1 MRSAYFKR
9 GGLTTFLL
17 IIIGN
22 GADFGASPG
31 KSEAVDA
38 SESERDVHQRGVRD
52 NHETAESF
60 GTRVAFCSIVDLA
73 FDFRFAR
80 TRARSRELSLERF
93 VFGDD
98 VKFRT
103 LIPLI
108 RIQRVVCL
116 RRRLPR
122 TVGK

>member
-17 IIIGN
+17 LIIDN

-60 GTRVAFCSIVDLA
+60 GTRVAFCLIVDLA
-73 FDFRFAR
+73 FDFRFTR

-93 VFGDD
+93 FSAMMLKSYFASVSDSNVWCVYG
-98 VKFRT
+98 
-103 LIPLI
+103 
-108 RIQRVVCL
+108 VVYPA
-116 RRRLPR
+116 R
-122 TVGK
+122 

>member
-1 MRSAYFKR
+1 VRSAYFKR
-9 GGLTTFLL
+9 GGLTTFLI

-22 GADFGASPG
+22 GADFSASPG

-98 VKFRT
+98 VKF
-103 LIPLI
+103 IPSFII
-108 RIQRVVCL
+108 RFLRVVCL
-116 RRRLPR
+116 WRRLPR